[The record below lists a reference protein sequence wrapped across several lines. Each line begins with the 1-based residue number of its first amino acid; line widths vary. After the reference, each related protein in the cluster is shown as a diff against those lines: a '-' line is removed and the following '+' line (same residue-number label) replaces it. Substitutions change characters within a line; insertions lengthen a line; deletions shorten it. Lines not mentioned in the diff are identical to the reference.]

1 MNPAE
6 EKWEKLER
14 ARKLFGLPARTT
26 RKEVV
31 ERYHQLAK
39 RYHPDHGGNAEK
51 MKEINEAY
59 QLLISFCDNY
69 PIEIK
74 PLDNTF
80 DPVDFWFQHFSEDP
94 VWGKVTD
101 KEKERRG

>member
-1 MNPAE
+1 
-6 EKWEKLER
+6 
-14 ARKLFGLPARTT
+14 
-26 RKEVV
+26 
-31 ERYHQLAK
+31 
-39 RYHPDHGGNAEK
+39 

-80 DPVDFWFQHFSEDP
+80 DPIDFWFQHFSEDP
-94 VWGKVTD
+94 VWGRFTD
-101 KEKERRG
+101 KEKK